1 MISFS
6 VFDYIIIGL
15 YFVIVL
21 YVGLRTKSS
30 DKSAVD
36 YLVAGRVLTLPA
48 FVATLV
54 STFYGG
60 VLGVGEFTYRFG
72 ISSWFLNAFPYY
84 FFIVI
89 FAFFL
94 SRKIRKTELFTI
106 PDKLEQTYGKKV
118 GLFGA
123 ILIFFL
129 VTPAPYLLMLGIIT
143 QVIFGIPL
151 FWAMIICLLFSIV
164 YLFKGG
170 LLADVRVNI
179 VEFIIMFAGFGL
191 ILPFC
196 FFELGGLDYLKTNL
210 PTESLSLTGGN
221 SLQYMLVWFFIGA
234 WALVDPSFHQR
245 CYAAKNGSIAKNG
258 VLISLIFWFIFD
270 FLTTTAGL
278 YARADLPNIDNPAM
292 SYPLL
297 ADKILPPIAKGLFFT
312 GMIATIMST
321 LHSYIFISAT
331 TLGNDIIPRIKHT
344 GNRLNEYSKIGII
357 ITSVVSI
364 LIVIWIPSVVN
375 IWYTV
380 GSIIIPAL
388 LISIIS
394 SYTKRFTISP
404 AFILGAMIASFSIS
418 LICMLYGQFNL
429 IDGYASYP
437 FDIEPMYPGLFVGII
452 IYSIGFI
459 IQNINRKPELAGT

>member
-30 DKSAVD
+30 DKSTVD

-196 FFELGGLDYLKTNL
+196 F
-210 PTESLSLTGGN
+210 LS
-221 SLQYMLVWFFIGA
+221 
-234 WALVDPSFHQR
+234 
-245 CYAAKNGSIAKNG
+245 
-258 VLISLIFWFIFD
+258 
-270 FLTTTAGL
+270 
-278 YARADLPNIDNPAM
+278 
-292 SYPLL
+292 
-297 ADKILPPIAKGLFFT
+297 
-312 GMIATIMST
+312 
-321 LHSYIFISAT
+321 
-331 TLGNDIIPRIKHT
+331 
-344 GNRLNEYSKIGII
+344 
-357 ITSVVSI
+357 
-364 LIVIWIPSVVN
+364 
-375 IWYTV
+375 
-380 GSIIIPAL
+380 
-388 LISIIS
+388 
-394 SYTKRFTISP
+394 
-404 AFILGAMIASFSIS
+404 
-418 LICMLYGQFNL
+418 
-429 IDGYASYP
+429 
-437 FDIEPMYPGLFVGII
+437 
-452 IYSIGFI
+452 
-459 IQNINRKPELAGT
+459 